1 VIDRLAARAWIAPV
15 VLAAAPALLALWYG
29 GYHPRHAGWLVLGL
43 AGWACMLAALGRLG
57 ALRSVFGLASTALL
71 ALVAWTTASIWWA
84 DASMHEA
91 WVEAMRALGLAAMF
105 LVAGGVL
112 ASARAYAR
120 YATLAGAATAV
131 LAAAATWR
139 LVASDA
145 PLRNFVAGRLDWP
158 LGYAPGLAGLC
169 LMGTFLLLGSA
180 CAAQQRWE
188 RRGQAVDIVAGGAAL
203 AGATTCASIALLAQ
217 SRGTVPAILVGTVV
231 ALIATPGR
239 GAWLLRTGTIVAL
252 LAGARNSFAEPFR
265 TQFDLRQAPFTEG
278 ADEQALLAVSEA
290 AARDAGIAVL
300 VVALLAGIVGAVLV
314 PVGVRVTLASRDL
327 ETRIGV
333 APWIPASV
341 VAVAVVA
348 TLLVIGGSGERS
360 PASWVSTQWNGCV
373 NPPDTTNDPGSS
385 TSYFATSGTGRCDYY
400 RVALASTMSKPLLGL
415 GAGNFRGEYVRER
428 RTREEPRFVH
438 SLPLQLSAELG
449 IVGLL
454 LGATVLGCVGV
465 AAARFVR
472 SGAARDA
479 TFAGAIAALGYW
491 VAHASIDWLWQLPA
505 VSLPAFAL
513 AGGLVACVSPRQQ
526 PTSARVAIPFMAG
539 AFVACVAL
547 VLPLTMADSA
557 LRRARDS
564 ELVKRDPDA
573 ALAAARDARSF
584 DPTWA
589 EASIIEG
596 GLLAEARNNAA
607 AANAGR
613 RAVQLE
619 PRSWA
624 VQLGASG
631 LIGLDDQA
639 AGLVAYRAAQRLNP
653 SLESADAA
661 GDEAARAPL
670 ADALQSPPA
679 G

>member
-1 VIDRLAARAWIAPV
+1 VIDRLAARTWVAPV
-15 VLAAAPALLALWYG
+15 VLAAAPALLALRYG

-43 AGWACMLAALGRLG
+43 AAWACVLAALGRLG

-71 ALVAWTTASIWWA
+71 GLVAWTTASIWWA
-84 DASMHEA
+84 DASPHEA
-91 WVEAMRALGLAAMF
+91 WVEAMRVLGLAAMF

-120 YATLAGAATAV
+120 YATLAGAATTA
-131 LAAAATWR
+131 LAGAATWR
-139 LVASDA
+139 LVTSDA
-145 PLRNFVAGRLDWP
+145 PLRSFVAGRLDWP

-169 LMGTFLLLGSA
+169 LMGAFLLLGAA

-188 RRGQAVDIVAGGAAL
+188 RRGRAVDIVAGGAAL
-203 AGATTCASIALLAQ
+203 AGAATCSSIALLAQ

-231 ALIATPGR
+231 ALVATPGR
-239 GAWLLRTGTIVAL
+239 GAWLLRAGSIVVL
-252 LAGARNSFAEPFR
+252 LVGARSRLAEPFR

-278 ADEQALLAVSEA
+278 SDEQALLALAES

-300 VVALLAGIVGAVLV
+300 VVALLAGIVGAALV
-314 PVGVRVTLASRDL
+314 PLGVRATAASREL
-327 ETRIGV
+327 ESRLGV

-341 VAVAVVA
+341 VAVTIVA

-360 PASWVSTQWNGCV
+360 PTSWAADQWDGCV

-400 RVALASTMSKPLLGL
+400 RVALSSTMSRPLLGL

-428 RTREEPRFVH
+428 RTAEEPRYVH

-454 LGATVLGCVGV
+454 LGATVLVCVGV

-526 PTSARVAIPFMAG
+526 PTSMPVAIPLSAG

-547 VLPLTMADSA
+547 VLPLTMADQA
-557 LRRARDS
+557 LRQARDP
-564 ELVKRDPDA
+564 ELAKRDPAA

-589 EASIIEG
+589 EAAIIEG
-596 GLLAEARNNAA
+596 GLLAAAGDDGAA
-607 AANAGR
+607 AEAGR

-631 LIGLDDQA
+631 LIGLEDPA
-639 AGLVAYRAAQRLNP
+639 AGLAAFRAAQRLNP
-653 SLESADAA
+653 SLEADEASAED
-661 GDEAARAPL
+661 AARAPL
-670 ADALQSPPA
+670 ADALQSPA